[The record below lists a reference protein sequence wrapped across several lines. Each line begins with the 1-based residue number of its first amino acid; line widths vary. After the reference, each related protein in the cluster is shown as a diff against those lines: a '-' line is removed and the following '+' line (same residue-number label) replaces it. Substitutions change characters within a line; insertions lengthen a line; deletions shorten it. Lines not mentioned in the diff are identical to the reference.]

1 MTLSQPKTH
10 GDFTVFRADERGQT
24 RLGWLNSAH
33 SFSFGRYLDPERM
46 GYRALRVINDDV
58 VAPGGGF
65 GEHPHADME
74 IITWVL
80 SGALRHGDSLENSR
94 QLRPGEV
101 QVMSAGSGIR
111 HSEFNASDTEPAH
124 FVQVWIEPA
133 ERGGTP
139 RYDQATIDRDARRN
153 RFTPIASGRAD
164 DIAAGTLPIRQDAA
178 VWVAD
183 VDGRAALSYTV
194 AEGRHVYLHLATGEV
209 EVGFGADGTTLSAGD
224 AVTIESPGTIKLVGV
239 EPSQVMLFDL
249 A

>member
-10 GDFTVFRADERGQT
+10 GDFTVFRAVERGRT

-33 SFSFGRYLDPERM
+33 SFSFGRYHDPERM

-94 QLRPGEV
+94 QLSPGEV
-101 QVMSAGSGIR
+101 QVMSAGSGVR
-111 HSEFNASDTEPAH
+111 HSEFNASGTEPAH
-124 FVQVWIEPA
+124 FLQVWIEPA

-139 RYDQATIDRDARRN
+139 RYDQSTVGRDARHN
-153 RFTPIASGRAD
+153 RFAPIASGRD
-164 DIAAGTLPIRQDAA
+164 EDVAAGALPIRQDAA

-183 VDGRAALSYTV
+183 VDDRAALSY
-194 AEGRHVYLHLATGEV
+194 AIEEGRHVYLHVATGEV
-209 EVGFGADGTTLSAGD
+209 EIGLGADGVTLSAGD
-224 AVTIESPGTIKLVGV
+224 AVAVESPGTINLVGV
-239 EPSQVMLFDL
+239 EPAQVLLFDL